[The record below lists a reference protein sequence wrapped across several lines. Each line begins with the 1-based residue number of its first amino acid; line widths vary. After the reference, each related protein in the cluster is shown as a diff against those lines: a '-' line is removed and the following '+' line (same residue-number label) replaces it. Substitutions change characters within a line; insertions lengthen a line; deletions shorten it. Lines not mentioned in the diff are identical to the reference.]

1 MRKVKITF
9 IIGIIVGLLFI
20 GGNVL
25 KGNVISSDK
34 KDVSVDGSYEKFGDV
49 ELGINFYKYDSNKNF
64 LAGTKFKLSSYNNAY
79 KLYPSEEYYDND
91 EVMITGY
98 RSYYGEEIF
107 DGAYSLLSD
116 QQKQFASSITTT
128 DDFNSINS
136 QFVNCYYRSNN
147 FELLNPYGPSK
158 RQEGYYCS
166 VPLPTV
172 FTLEET
178 KAPSGYAKTK
188 VLVPGIVN
196 LQYFV
201 EGYSQPTR
209 RQTEE
214 VQYRASDFDQP
225 YDVELVGIYAYNL
238 NAYIEYGDVDTNILL
253 GTNMDEAIDAI
264 YENAQGTECGA
275 VKSTFKAVEQS
286 TAAQEAIPGNLVI
299 LNNPRI
305 FNYCYFSLFNEKG
318 EVNLAINTTVND
330 KNSITTTTNNTLKY
344 KVNVKNTGTVDAID
358 NTIIS
363 KLPEGFAYVEN
374 SASNGGV
381 YNSTENTVTWNV
393 ARLRISDNIDLTYE
407 AYAPEGA
414 SSLKSYIGE
423 AYAQAFGMNNRIE
436 SNKTTVNL
444 MLNPKTSAPIYGII
458 ITLLIAWGV
467 AGYLFL
473 YKKYFAKKKK
483 IKRRRKATA

>member
-1 MRKVKITF
+1 MS
-9 IIGIIVGLLFI
+9 II
-20 GGNVL
+20 
-25 KGNVISSDK
+25 
-34 KDVSVDGSYEKFGDV
+34 DV
-49 ELGINFYKYDSNKNF
+49 
-64 LAGTKFKLSSYNNAY
+64 T
-79 KLYPSEEYYDND
+79 
-91 EVMITGY
+91 
-98 RSYYGEEIF
+98 
-107 DGAYSLLSD
+107 
-116 QQKQFASSITTT
+116 
-128 DDFNSINS
+128 
-136 QFVNCYYRSNN
+136 
-147 FELLNPYGPSK
+147 
-158 RQEGYYCS
+158 
-166 VPLPTV
+166 
-172 FTLEET
+172 
-178 KAPSGYAKTK
+178 
-188 VLVPGIVN
+188 
-196 LQYFV
+196 
-201 EGYSQPTR
+201 
-209 RQTEE
+209 
-214 VQYRASDFDQP
+214 
-225 YDVELVGIYAYNL
+225 
-238 NAYIEYGDVDTNILL
+238 
-253 GTNMDEAIDAI
+253 
-264 YENAQGTECGA
+264 
-275 VKSTFKAVEQS
+275 
-286 TAAQEAIPGNLVI
+286 
-299 LNNPRI
+299 RI

-358 NTIIS
+358 NIIIS
-363 KLPEGFAYVEN
+363 KLPEGFTYVEN

-381 YNSTENTVTWNV
+381 YNSTDNTVTWNV